1 MATKSDFAQKLLH
14 DLRVRK
20 ERMAAAQNSSRQSTQ
35 TSRVEHGNSG
45 QTSRGSRQI
54 NALESAGPRAGNTSR
69 ASNNGN
75 NKPIN
80 TKESSNQII
89 LYGNGQSSIQQTR
102 NRSMAI
108 AFAFGNNGNLSKI
121 TTSTTNPLVSFFNR
135 FGRKSRDTHKMDI
148 TSFDNRDEPTGQFP
162 RVSSIHIT
170 EVSKGVQKLN
180 QILRA
185 CSDGF
190 SFESNSVEVGK
201 ELLKGAVDLEESL
214 RMLVR
219 FQETSQ
225 YSNTTRK
232 KKSQLKLLEEDEDDQ
247 EDDAKAAKQL
257 KLDRPKFSF
266 DKPSRN
272 SRVVQYATKQE
283 DLCLST
289 QVKQNNNN
297 NSSSSESMQGKR
309 RISNVVAKLMG
320 LEEIHQNEDFI
331 LKKNDS
337 TGKQVKVSKQIN
349 QVNVHHQIFEDK
361 QRKQNPTSGKQRK
374 SIENERKMKISN
386 NEQQQKA
393 ENHKTT
399 NSRNSIETRKA
410 DKEPPRNQQKHEE
423 KRVLLLIQEHVLKR
437 GESTKNKHW
446 VDKSRASRQ
455 VESITPPK
463 PKKSKAVEKKP
474 TLGNGKYTKQ
484 TEKVSTKDTLKILHQ
499 DVAPAVIGISPQMAP
514 NKEDIK
520 KEDQIPDS
528 SKRGPQL
535 DTDNKNRNPAVITHE
550 NPIEVSAKRKA
561 STFKKVQ
568 RSEIPR
574 KIDVLMT
581 RKGATT
587 NRLTRTIKHP
597 AKLLKDLKQQMHN
610 KNRISKETDEQGDR
624 KVNEA
629 EAGISAKQQE
639 KVQNEDNQSIISNTS
654 TTHEYQ
660 IQNIQKTRTRTPND
674 GSDAKALNPISGRVS
689 GDPQTV
695 EQHYAPKV
703 EQELKKF
710 DQNAGDPEEEEE
722 STELYNLPRQKD
734 EQIQAPERQKQLTEP
749 EKELKEIVIKSQM
762 FLSTAVALFKLDIPV
777 TFLHAAEQD
786 YEAAEK
792 NKLVLNCAYE
802 VMKRKARRHKN
813 TYNLYTKTSTSRTKL
828 RSLDDLIK
836 QVCRDLETIKCYG
849 DGNGS
854 DECDVASR
862 LYEMHEKDIHN
873 KDPNVNSMW
882 DFEWSD
888 IMSSIPEKED
898 IVRDV
903 ERYMING
910 LLDEITKDLVVVL
923 LTV

>member
-1 MATKSDFAQKLLH
+1 MVTKSDFAQKLLH

-45 QTSRGSRQI
+45 HTSRGSRQI

-75 NKPIN
+75 NKLIN
-80 TKESSNQII
+80 TKESSNQIV
-89 LYGNGQSSIQQTR
+89 LYGNGQSSRQQTR
-102 NRSMAI
+102 NLSMAI
-108 AFAFGNNGNLSKI
+108 AFAFGNNGNLNKI

-148 TSFDNRDEPTGQFP
+148 TRFDNNRDEPTGQFP

-219 FQETSQ
+219 LQEASQ

-232 KKSQLKLLEEDEDDQ
+232 KKSRLELLEEDEDDQ
-247 EDDAKAAKQL
+247 EDDAKTAKQW

-272 SRVVQYATKQE
+272 SRVVQDATKQE

-289 QVKQNNNN
+289 QVKQNNNNNN

-349 QVNVHHQIFEDK
+349 QVNVHHQIFEDN
-361 QRKQNPTSGKQRK
+361 QRKQNSTSGKQRK
-374 SIENERKMKISN
+374 NIENERKMKISN
-386 NEQQQKA
+386 HEQEQKA
-393 ENHKTT
+393 ENHKTIY
-399 NSRNSIETRKA
+399 SRNSIETRKA
-410 DKEPPRNQQKHEE
+410 YKEPSRNQQKHEE
-423 KRVLLLIQEHVLKR
+423 KRVLLLQEHVLKR
-437 GESTKNKHW
+437 GESTKHKHW
-446 VDKSRASRQ
+446 LDKSHAGRQ
-455 VESITPPK
+455 VESTTPPK
-463 PKKSKAVEKKP
+463 PKKSEAVEQKP
-474 TLGNGKYTKQ
+474 TLGNGKSTKQ
-484 TEKVSTKDTLKILHQ
+484 TEKVSTKDTPKILHQ
-499 DVAPAVIGISPQMAP
+499 DVAPDVIGISPQMAP

-520 KEDQIPDS
+520 KEDQILDS
-528 SKRGPQL
+528 SKRGPQM
-535 DTDNKNRNPAVITHE
+535 DTENENRNLAVITDE
-550 NPIEVSAKRKA
+550 NPIGVSARRKD

-574 KIDVLMT
+574 KIDVLMIT
-581 RKGATT
+581 KSATT

-610 KNRISKETDEQGDR
+610 KTIISKETEMKRSSDR
-624 KVNEA
+624 NVNEA
-629 EAGISAKQQE
+629 KAGISAEQQE
-639 KVQNEDNQSIISNTS
+639 KI
-654 TTHEYQ
+654 
-660 IQNIQKTRTRTPND
+660 
-674 GSDAKALNPISGRVS
+674 DAKALNPVPGRVS
-689 GDPQTV
+689 DDPQTV
-695 EQHYAPKV
+695 EQPYAPKD
-703 EQELKKF
+703 EQRLKKF
-710 DQNAGDPEEEEE
+710 DQSTGDPEEEEE
-722 STELYNLPRQKD
+722 STELYNLPLQKD
-734 EQIQAPERQKQLTEP
+734 EQIQAPQRQKQLTEP

-762 FLSTAVALFKLDIPV
+762 FLSTAEALFKLDIPV

-786 YEAAEK
+786 YEGAEK

-802 VMKRKARRHKN
+802 VMKRKAKRHEN
-813 TYNLYTKTSTSRTKL
+813 TYNPYTKNSTSHTKL

-836 QVCRDLETIKCYG
+836 QVCRDLEAIKCYG

-862 LYEMHEKDIHN
+862 LYEMLEKDIHN
-873 KDPNVNSMW
+873 KEPNVNSMW
-882 DFEWSD
+882 DIEWSD

-903 ERYMING
+903 ERCMING